1 MDGNDPKRSGF
12 ENCLSL
18 ACGISDPAPG
28 ELIFDLWNYR
38 GKDRCLEAGVIR
50 LSQLDASDIGDVGEP
65 AEGAGVTPKQR
76 QWLQVQKHQY
86 SDTTTWLDRHAWRE
100 QMASWRYPLHF
111 IDFETTR
118 VALPF
123 YECQRPYQTV
133 AFQFSHHTIDKDGR
147 VAHANQFL
155 MADRDNNPNVA
166 FVRALRDAIGH
177 DNGTI
182 FMYSSHENTTLRD
195 ILFEIIDQPPSDVN
209 ELTEFLR
216 SIVTP
221 GSKSSDVWAPA
232 RPMVDQL
239 DLVKR
244 FLYLPATHGSNSLKA
259 VLPAILDASDYLQSR
274 YGEPVYG
281 IGREIP
287 SLNYEKRAWVVRDS
301 DGTLV
306 NPYTKLPNLWEG
318 LDEEEVAELR
328 GLETIQEGGAALT
341 AYARLMF
348 DTLTSRQRQIIENGL
363 RQYCELDTLAMVF
376 LHEGVMYLVEQNY
389 NRVG

>member
-50 LSQLDASDIGDVGEP
+50 LSQLEASDIGDVGEP
-65 AEGAGVTPKQR
+65 EEGAGVTPKQR

-86 SDTTTWLDRHAWRE
+86 SDTTTWLDRNAWRE
-100 QMASWRYPLHF
+100 QMASWRHPLHF

-123 YECQRPYQTV
+123 YESQRPYQTV

-166 FVRALRDAIGH
+166 FVRALRDALGQ
-177 DNGTI
+177 DDGTI

-195 ILFEIIDQPPSDVN
+195 ILFEIIDQPPSDVS

-221 GSKSSDVWAPA
+221 GSKSSDLWAPA

-244 FLYLPATHGSNSLKA
+244 YLYLPATHGSNSLKA
-259 VLPAILDASDYLQSR
+259 VLPAILDASDYLQRR
-274 YGEPVYG
+274 YCQPIYG
-281 IGREIP
+281 IGQVIP
-287 SLNYEKRAWVVRDS
+287 SLNYEKKALIQRDRE
-301 DGTLV
+301 GKLI
-306 NPYTKLPNLWEG
+306 NPYATLPNLWEG
-318 LDEEEVAELR
+318 LSEEELAELR

-348 DTLTSRQRQIIENGL
+348 DKLTPVQRQIIEDGL
-363 RQYCELDTLAMVF
+363 RRYCELDTLAMVF
-376 LHEGVMYLVEQNY
+376 LHQGVEDLLTQ
-389 NRVG
+389 